1 MKAETTERAV
11 KERPILF
18 TGEMV
23 RAILGGKKTQ
33 TRRIVKLP
41 KWSTGE
47 WSDFELDDHDL
58 PMVIASNTG
67 CFSRIGCPYGKPG
80 DHLYVREA
88 IRANGKGT
96 MAVYDMDRMPVMVDG
111 VSLDWRWKTKYL
123 TARFSPK
130 EASRITHELLG
141 VRVERVQ
148 AITPDYA
155 IAEGAVEWGT
165 KEQERRV
172 FDEDGHRRSQPL
184 GTDVFDGTSRGVPYL
199 VNVFAELWDSINA
212 GRGYG
217 WDVNPWCWV
226 LTFKRLDS

>member
-1 MKAETTERAV
+1 MIAETTERAV
-11 KERPILF
+11 KERPIIF

-23 RAILGGKKTQ
+23 RAILEGKKTQ

-41 KWSTGE
+41 KRSTDE

-67 CFSRIGCPYGKPG
+67 CFSHIGCPYGMPG
-80 DHLYVREA
+80 DRLYVREA
-88 IRANGKGT
+88 FETKGYGAWELGIGMPEFEVRYPANGEAAYFIEGT
-96 MAVYDMDRMPVMVDG
+96 DDRG
-111 VSLDWRWKTKYL
+111 KYALRRWK
-123 TARFSPK
+123 RRPSIHMPK
-130 EASRITHELLG
+130 FLSRIKLELVS

-148 AITPDYA
+148 EITGED
-155 IAEGAVEWGT
+155 ILSEGVEPYPL
-165 KEQERRV
+165 EIMRPL
-172 FDEDGHRRSQPL
+172 RSDL
-184 GTDVFDGTSRGVPYL
+184 E
-199 VNVFAELWDSINA
+199 FAELWDRINK